1 MATHEDAVGRSRAAS
16 QSSHIAPHLLM
27 MPGVVSK
34 EILQFFADEAQAEQL
49 MPLQLVSK
57 GTTSWTRLVG
67 FDVIGAAARAC
78 YLPLAHCFRT
88 APVTA
93 PRRNHAPRNR
103 GLRDG
108 EFKIFGE
115 MTLGGQRLR
124 YGNYSERDKTGYGL
138 SLAPVSGLMPQH
150 KDDPYV
156 DGHLLFF
163 GPLVPVAAPVEFS
176 VTLKASPSR
185 SENRIKSDPPT
196 WGEFLFRE
204 EDDGF
209 QSVAVRWDRQHRIAA
224 LHGACADSSRF
235 TFRALRYDPS
245 EEIDDETLAQARNL
259 RDSWRGAHSLTVASC
274 YPKNTDEIIRLM
286 LDSSVQITGTKLSA
300 AWSSHRSSPDPSEW
314 RSKTLVSCPVSHY
327 DPIEGVSAG
336 TGAEMVYEGGFGAGL
351 RRQCPLICN
360 FHEAPYSRYIPGD
373 DADSDDEGT
382 MLNHSGIYY
391 DLLVE
396 PPPGPFSD
404 IFMFCVHIYFKPC
417 FPRNSHQAWTED
429 IDLDD
434 PLPPFRPYAI
444 SITLIKRSALESI
457 CEEVVTEETALAY
470 LDMLM

>member
-108 EFKIFGE
+108 EFKFFGE
-115 MTLGGQRLR
+115 ISLGGQRLR
-124 YGNYSERDKTGYGL
+124 YGDYSERDEL
-138 SLAPVSGLMPQH
+138 CPVSGVMPQH

-176 VTLKASPSR
+176 VTVKATGSR
-185 SENRIKSDPPT
+185 SESRVTSDPPT
-196 WGEFLFRE
+196 WGEFLLRE

-209 QSVAVRWDRQHRIAA
+209 QSVAVRWDRQYDIAA
-224 LHGACADSSRF
+224 LQSVCADSSRF

-259 RDSWRGAHSLTVASC
+259 GDSWRGAHSLTVASC
-274 YPKNTDEIIRLM
+274 YPKDTDAIIRLM
-286 LDSSVQITGTKLSA
+286 LDSSVQITGTKLSGD
-300 AWSSHRSSPDPSEW
+300 WSLHRSSPDPSHW

-327 DPIEGVSAG
+327 DTIKCVGVG
-336 TGAEMVYEGGFGAGL
+336 TGPDLTCEGGFGAGL

-360 FHEAPYSRYIPGD
+360 FYDAPYSRYIPGD

-382 MLNHSGIYY
+382 MLNHSGIHY
-391 DLLVE
+391 DLLVD
-396 PPPGPFSD
+396 PPPGPFSE
-404 IFMFCVHIYFKPC
+404 IFMFLVHIYFKPC
-417 FPRNSHQAWTED
+417 FPRDAQVHPCRAWTEH
-429 IDLDD
+429 IDLND
-434 PLPPFRPYAI
+434 PLPPFRPYAL
-444 SITLIKRSALESI
+444 SITLIKRSALDGDYET
-457 CEEVVTEETALAY
+457 VTEETALAY